1 MVFVARYF
9 HSVGDLKLAMVNF
22 VPLFLA
28 FLLFMRPSAFL
39 TAVNDGVKVV
49 AGIII
54 QHPFYASI
62 IGILSA
68 SGLAVAF
75 ADAFGRFASAVWSFI
90 SGLKL
95 DDVMGYIVLILSVLG
110 IIFADS
116 VSKPTH
122 HPGSPAV
129 QRRSLAG

>member
-9 HSVGDLKLAMVNF
+9 LSVGDLKLAMVNF

-90 SGLKL
+90 SRPKAGRCNGLH
-95 DDVMGYIVLILSVLG
+95 SP
-110 IIFADS
+110 DS
-116 VSKPTH
+116 
-122 HPGSPAV
+122 
-129 QRRSLAG
+129 QRTRNHLRGFRF

>member
-9 HSVGDLKLAMVNF
+9 LSVGDLKLAMVNF

-39 TAVNDGVKVV
+39 TAVNDGVKAV

-62 IGILSA
+62 IGVLSA

-95 DDVMGYIVLILSVLG
+95 DDVMGLFVIEGV
-110 IIFADS
+110 D
-116 VSKPTH
+116 
-122 HPGSPAV
+122 
-129 QRRSLAG
+129 Q